1 VGVNERLTGTP
12 LDRVAV
18 EGQPGNRLLVIDL
31 AATLVL
37 GVVLALAVAAPET
50 VGVLA
55 AGWSLL
61 LFAAGCGLF
70 LWAYA
75 IAVQRSRIDAVGI
88 DGLFFLTG
96 TAPPP
101 VRRRFL
107 GLLAAQ
113 SLLSIIAAAS
123 RPFTAV
129 AFGVLAPIFG
139 LGIQGLWAAR
149 HGRFEPR
156 HDLGRRASDR

>member
-1 VGVNERLTGTP
+1 MNQRLTGTP

-31 AATLVL
+31 AAT
-37 GVVLALAVAAPET
+37 VVLAVVLTGAVAAPDT
-50 VGVLA
+50 GGVLA

-75 IAVQRSRIDAVGI
+75 IAVQRSRIDVIGI
-88 DGLFFLTG
+88 DGLFFLIG
-96 TAPPP
+96 TAPPS

-107 GLLAAQ
+107 GLLAVQ
-113 SLLSIIAAAS
+113 TLLSIMAAAS

-129 AFGVLAPIFG
+129 AFGVLAPMFG

-156 HDLGRRASDR
+156 SDLGRKASDR